1 MYFNLN
7 SLKSHFMKNFFTK
20 LRLGFIASIMLLA
33 ASSFAQTKISGKV
46 SDGAS
51 KESLIGVS
59 IAVKGK
65 VIGTISDSKGNF
77 SLSTTTPTP
86 FTISVS
92 SIGYKT
98 QEISV
103 TGAKTDFDIKME
115 EQDILG
121 QEVVVSASRVEE
133 SVMKSPVSVEK
144 MDLRSIQG
152 TPGVSFYDA
161 LKNLKGVDVNTQ
173 SLTFQSVTTRGFN
186 GNGNPRVVQL
196 VDGMDNQAPGLNF
209 AVGNI
214 VGISELDLESVEL
227 IPGAASALY
236 GPNAM
241 NGIILMNSKS
251 PFLYQGLSAVAK
263 FGTMN
268 ESGRTTPSTGY
279 TDYAFRYAKAFNNKF
294 AFKVNIA
301 YLQAQ
306 DWQANNFANQSLLN
320 GNGPNQ
326 GTRASDQGYNGIN
339 VYGDEGTQ
347 GLNFRNV
354 LSPILGAPA
363 GANALNDGI
372 RAISAATGGFV
383 TPTAIFNTVF
393 PSNTVFVS
401 RTGYEENT
409 LADYT
414 TKSLKLNAALHYRI
428 NDKVEAIVQGN
439 YGFGTSLYTGSDRYS
454 IKNFTLWQGKA
465 ELKGSNFYLRAYT
478 TQENSGDSYANSL
491 LAQGINEAWKKS
503 ETWYGDYVTGFA
515 GTYGATALGAY
526 STAFQTAVGAALKAG
541 QTQVQAITA
550 GVTAANTAVAGI
562 SQSAYYE
569 AARANAD
576 KGRFLPGTPE
586 FNAAA
591 DDAKG
596 RAIPGILAPASA
608 RKIGAKFNDKT
619 ALYHV
624 EGMYNLTQKFND
636 AVEVIVGANY
646 RNYALNSSGTL
657 FALNESGQEFTIT
670 EYGGYVS
677 LGKKMFE
684 DKFKLSGSMRYDK
697 NENFS
702 GQFTPRIAGV
712 FSPNENS
719 NFRVSYQTGFRMPT
733 TQNQYIDLFVGSSR
747 LLGGLPFLRDRY
759 LKGQQAYSLVSVASG
774 NAQAVTF
781 DEYKPEKVGTWE
793 IGYKGLLGKK
803 LFVDAYYYASTYTDF
818 INGKVVTTASK
829 AADINAL
836 NVYSI
841 STNNPTD
848 VKTAGWGLG
857 FDYSLPGGFALGLN
871 GARNEITN
879 QSSLPADNQQTGYST
894 PLYRVNASLAN
905 RNIAGSGFGFNV
917 TWRYQEA
924 FDGPSGIAS
933 TLVSAQRLGYVPQ
946 FNTLDMQVS
955 KKIPSIKT
963 ILKVGG
969 SNIMGNS
976 YVTGYGNPSVGSMF
990 YVGLTFDELLNK

>member
-1 MYFNLN
+1 
-7 SLKSHFMKNFFTK
+7 MKNFFTK
-20 LRLGFIASIMLLA
+20 MRLSFFASIMLLA

-65 VIGTISDSKGNF
+65 VIGTITDTKGSF

-86 FTISVS
+86 FTIAVS

-98 QEISV
+98 QEITV
-103 TGAKTDFDIKME
+103 TQSKSDFDIKME
-115 EQDILG
+115 EQNILG

-133 SVMKSPVSVEK
+133 GVMKSPVSVEK
-144 MDLRSIQG
+144 MDLRAIQN
-152 TPGVSFYDA
+152 TPGASFYDA
-161 LKNLKGVDVNTQ
+161 IKNLKGVDVNTQ
-173 SLTFQSVTTRGFN
+173 SLTFSSVTTRGFN

-251 PFLYQGLSAVAK
+251 PFLYQGLSANVK
-263 FGTMN
+263 IGTMN
-268 ESGRTTPSTGY
+268 ENSRKTASTGY
-279 TDYAFRYAKAFNNKF
+279 TDFALRYAKAFNNKF
-294 AFKVNIA
+294 AFKVNVA
-301 YLQAQ
+301 YLEAQ
-306 DWQANNFANQSLLN
+306 DWQANNFNNQSLRN
-320 GNGPNQ
+320 GFGPNQ
-326 GTRASDQGYNGIN
+326 GTRATDQGYDGIN
-339 VYGDEGTQ
+339 VYGDESATALGSVFA
-347 GLNFRNV
+347 GAK
-354 LSPILGAPA
+354 SSILGSINVPTSPA
-363 GANALNDGI
+363 YPFAVGLKQISDATRGALPVG
-372 RAISAATGGFV
+372 AIYDLL
-383 TPTAIFNTVF
+383 F
-393 PSNTVFVS
+393 PSSNKTLIS
-401 RTGYEENT
+401 RTGYEENQI
-409 LADYT
+409 ADYT
-414 TKSLKLNAALHYRI
+414 TKSLKLNAALHYRL
-428 NDKVEAIVQGN
+428 NDKVEFVLQGN

-465 ELKGSNFYLRAYT
+465 ELKGSNFYLRGYT

-491 LAQGINEAWKKS
+491 LASGINEAWKKS
-503 ETWYGDYVTGFA
+503 EDWYGDYFA
-515 GTYGATALGAY
+515 GLLGTYGSAAL
-526 STAFQTAVGAALKAG
+526 TAFGTGLQTGGLAGANAAL
-541 QTQVQAITA
+541 A
-550 GVTAANTAVAGI
+550 GVNVANFFAAG
-562 SQSAYYE
+562 
-569 AARANAD
+569 RGNAD

-591 DDAKG
+591 EASKG

-608 RKIGAKFNDKT
+608 RKIGSKFNDKT
-619 ALYHV
+619 AMYHL
-624 EGMYNLTQKFND
+624 EGMYNLTEKFND
-636 AVEVIVGANY
+636 ALEVIVGANY
-646 RNYALNSSGTL
+646 RNYALNSGGTL
-657 FALNESGQEFTIT
+657 FALDNDGKEFDIT

-697 NENFS
+697 NQNFA

-712 FSPNENS
+712 LSLNDNS

-747 LLGGLPFLRDRY
+747 LLGGLPFLRERY
-759 LKGQQAYSLVSVASG
+759 LKGQQVNSLISVASG
-774 NAQAVTF
+774 AAPQAVTF
-781 DEYKPEKVGTWE
+781 AEYKPEKVGTWE

-818 INGKVVTTASK
+818 INGQVVTTATK
-829 AADINAL
+829 ATDVNAL

-841 STNNPTD
+841 STNTTVD

-871 GARNEITN
+871 GARNEVTN
-879 QSSLPADNQQTGYST
+879 QKDIPADQQQTGYST
-894 PLYRVNASLAN
+894 PLYRVNASLSN
-905 RNIAGSGFGFNV
+905 RNIASSGFGFNI

-946 FNTLDMQVS
+946 FNTLDMQIS

-963 ILKVGG
+963 IVKVGG
-969 SNIMGNS
+969 SNILGNS
-976 YVTGYGNPSVGSMF
+976 YYTGYGNPSVGSLF
-990 YVGLTFDELLNK
+990 YIGLTFDELLNK

>member
-1 MYFNLN
+1 
-7 SLKSHFMKNFFTK
+7 MKNFFTK
-20 LRLGFIASIMLLA
+20 LRLSFIASIMLLT
-33 ASSFAQTKISGKV
+33 ASTFAQTKISGKV
-46 SDGAS
+46 SDGAT

-65 VIGTISDSKGNF
+65 VIGTISDTKGNF
-77 SLSTTTPTP
+77 ALSTTTPTP

-92 SIGYKT
+92 SVGYKT
-98 QEISV
+98 QEIVIS
-103 TGAKTDFDIKME
+103 GAKSDFDIKLE
-115 EQDILG
+115 EQNIMG
-121 QEVVVSASRVEE
+121 QEIVVSASRVEE

-144 MDLRSIQG
+144 MDLRAIQN
-152 TPGVSFYDA
+152 TPGASFYDA

-251 PFLYQGLSAVAK
+251 PFLYQGLSANVK

-268 ESGRTTPSTGY
+268 ENGRTTPSTGY

-294 AFKVNIA
+294 AFKVNFA

-306 DWQANNFANQSLLN
+306 DWQANNYSNQSLLN
-320 GNGPNQ
+320 GNGVGI
-326 GTRASDQGYNGIN
+326 GTRASDQAYNGVN
-339 VYGDEGTQ
+339 VYGDESST
-347 GLNFRNV
+347 GLNFQNV
-354 LSPILGAPA
+354 LRPILQDPTNPLTA
-363 GANALNDGI
+363 GINQ
-372 RAISAATGGFV
+372 ISAATGGFV

-393 PSNTVFVS
+393 PNNTVFVS

-414 TKSLKLNAALHYRI
+414 TKSLKLNAALHYRL
-428 NDKVEAIVQGN
+428 NDKVEAVLQGN

-465 ELKGSNFYLRAYT
+465 ELKGSDFYLRAYT

-503 ETWYGDYVTGFA
+503 ESWYGDFVGGFA

-526 STAFQTAVGAALKAG
+526 STAFQTAVGNALRAG

-550 GVTAANTAVAGI
+550 GVTAATTAVAAINPASFYG
-562 SQSAYYE
+562 S
-569 AARANAD
+569 ARANAD
-576 KGRFLPGTPE
+576 RGRFLPGTPE

-591 DDAKG
+591 EESKG

-608 RKIGAKFNDKT
+608 RKIGSKFNDKT
-619 ALYHV
+619 GMVHL
-624 EGMYNLTQKFND
+624 EGMYNLTKKFND
-636 AVEVIVGANY
+636 ALEVIVGANY
-646 RNYALNSSGTL
+646 RNYGLNSGGTI
-657 FALNESGQEFTIT
+657 FALDESGKEYSIT
-670 EYGGYVS
+670 EFGGYVS
-677 LGKKMFE
+677 LGKKMFD

-697 NENFS
+697 NENFA

-712 FSPNENS
+712 LSLNDNS

-774 NAQAVTF
+774 NAQAVNF
-781 DEYKPEKVGTWE
+781 AEYKPEKVGTWE
-793 IGYKGLLGKK
+793 VGYKGLLGKK
-803 LFVDAYYYASTYTDF
+803 LFVDAYYYRSIYTDF
-818 INGKVVTTASK
+818 INGQVVTTASK

-857 FDYSLPGGFALGLN
+857 FDYSLPGGFNLGLN

-879 QSSLPADNQQTGYST
+879 QKDLPADQQQTGYST
-894 PLYRVNASLAN
+894 PLYRVNASVSN

-946 FNTLDMQVS
+946 FNTLDMQIS
-955 KKIPSIKT
+955 KKLASIKS

>member
-1 MYFNLN
+1 
-7 SLKSHFMKNFFTK
+7 MKNFFTK
-20 LRLGFIASIMLLA
+20 LRLSFIASIMLLA

-46 SDGAS
+46 SDGAT

-59 IAVKGK
+59 IGVRGK
-65 VIGTISDSKGNF
+65 VIGTITDSKGNF

-86 FTISVS
+86 FTISIS
-92 SIGYKT
+92 SVGYKT
-98 QEISV
+98 QEIVVS
-103 TGAKTDFDIKME
+103 GAKSDFDVKME
-115 EQDILG
+115 EQNIMG

-144 MDLRSIQG
+144 MDLRAIQN
-152 TPGVSFYDA
+152 TPGASFYDA

-251 PFLYQGLSAVAK
+251 PFLYQGLSANAK
-263 FGTMN
+263 FGTMSEN
-268 ESGRTTPSTGY
+268 GRTTPSTGY

-294 AFKVNIA
+294 AFKVNLA

-306 DWQANNFANQSLLN
+306 DWQANNYANQGLKN
-320 GNGPNQ
+320 GFGPNQ
-326 GTRASDQGYNGIN
+326 GTRASDQGYDGLN
-339 VYGDEGTQ
+339 VYGDEGSQ
-347 GLNFRNV
+347 KLGDIFFSARP
-354 LSPILGAPA
+354 SILGSINFPTSPA
-363 GANALNDGI
+363 YPFAAGLKQISDATRGALTSGNVYDLL
-372 RAISAATGGFV
+372 
-383 TPTAIFNTVF
+383 F
-393 PSNTVFVS
+393 PSSNSTLVS

-428 NDKVEAIVQGN
+428 NDKIEFILQGN
-439 YGFGTSLYTGSDRYS
+439 YGYGTSIYTGSDRYS

-465 ELKGSNFYLRAYT
+465 ELKGSNFYLRGYT
-478 TQENSGDSYANSL
+478 TQENSGDSYANTL
-491 LAQGINEAWKKS
+491 LASGLNEAWKKS
-503 ETWYGDYVTGFA
+503 EDWYGDYFA
-515 GTYGATALGAY
+515 GLLGTYGGAALGAFG
-526 STAFQTAVGAALKAG
+526 AGLQTGGLAGANAELAKFNVANYFAAG
-541 QTQVQAITA
+541 R
-550 GVTAANTAVAGI
+550 G
-562 SQSAYYE
+562 
-569 AARANAD
+569 NAD
-576 KGRFLPGTPE
+576 KGRLVPGTPE
-586 FNAAA
+586 FNTAA
-591 DDAKG
+591 DLIKNTPLPG
-596 RAIPGILAPASA
+596 KLLVPKEQRAL
-608 RKIGAKFNDKT
+608 GAKFLDKT
-619 ALYHV
+619 AMYHL
-624 EGMYNLTQKFND
+624 EGMYNLTKKFND
-636 AVEVIVGANY
+636 ALEVIVGANY
-646 RNYALNSSGTL
+646 RNYGLNSSGTIFTL
-657 FALNESGQEFTIT
+657 DPSGNEYSIT
-670 EYGGYVS
+670 EFGGYVS
-677 LGKKMFE
+677 LGKKMFD

-697 NENFS
+697 NENFA

-712 FSPNENS
+712 LSLNDNS

-747 LLGGLPFLRDRY
+747 LLGGLPTKGI
-759 LKGQQAYSLVSVASG
+759 LKDKYIGDKPVYSVTSVRAG
-774 NAQAVTF
+774 TPVAVTF
-781 DEYKPEKVGTWE
+781 GEYRPEKVGTWE
-793 IGYKGLLGKK
+793 VGYKGLLGKK
-803 LFVDAYYYASTYTDF
+803 LFVDAYYYSSIYTDF
-818 INGKVVTTASK
+818 INGVVVTTSNTEAGR
-829 AADINAL
+829 NGL
-836 NVYSI
+836 NTYSI
-841 STNNPTD
+841 SSNNPVD

-857 FDYSLPGGFALGLN
+857 FDYSLPGGFNLGLN

-879 QSSLPADNQQTGYST
+879 QKDLSTDNQQTGYST
-894 PLYRVNASLAN
+894 PLYRVNASVSN

-933 TLVSAQRLGYVPQ
+933 TIISATRQGYVPQ
-946 FNTLDMQVS
+946 FNTLDMQIS
-955 KKIPSIKT
+955 KKLPAIKT

-990 YVGLTFDELLNK
+990 YVGITFDELLNK

>member
-1 MYFNLN
+1 
-7 SLKSHFMKNFFTK
+7 MKNFFTTQ
-20 LRLGFIASIMLLA
+20 RFVFIASIMLLTI
-33 ASSFAQTKISGKV
+33 SSFAQTKISGKV
-46 SDGAS
+46 SDGAT

-59 IAVKGK
+59 IGVKGK
-65 VIGTISDSKGNF
+65 VIGTITDTKGNF
-77 SLSTTTPTP
+77 ALSTTTPTP

-92 SIGYKT
+92 SVGYKT
-98 QEISV
+98 QEIVIS
-103 TGAKTDFDIKME
+103 GAKSDFDIKME
-115 EQDILG
+115 EQNILG

-144 MDLRSIQG
+144 MDLRAIQG
-152 TPGVSFYDA
+152 TPGASFYDA

-251 PFLYQGLSAVAK
+251 PFLYQGLSANAK

-268 ESGRTTPSTGY
+268 ENGRTTPSTGY

-294 AFKVNIA
+294 AFKVNLA

-306 DWQANNFANQSLLN
+306 DWQANNYSNQSLLN
-320 GNGPNQ
+320 GNGVGI
-326 GTRASDQGYNGIN
+326 GTRASDQAYNGVN
-339 VYGDEGTQ
+339 VYGDESNT
-347 GLNFRNV
+347 GLNFQNV
-354 LSPILGAPA
+354 LRPILQDPTNQLTA
-363 GANALNDGI
+363 GINQ
-372 RAISAATGGFV
+372 ISAATGGFV

-393 PSNTVFVS
+393 PNNTVFVS

-414 TKSLKLNAALHYRI
+414 TKSLKLNAALHYRL
-428 NDKVEAIVQGN
+428 NDKVEAVIQGN
-439 YGFGTSLYTGSDRYS
+439 YGYGTSLYTGSDRYS

-465 ELKGSNFYLRAYT
+465 ELKGSDFYLRAYT

-503 ETWYGDYVTGFA
+503 ETWYGDYVGGFA
-515 GTYGATALGAY
+515 ATYGATALGAY
-526 STAFQTAVGAALKAG
+526 STAFQTAVGNALRAG

-550 GVTAANTAVAGI
+550 GVTAATTAVAAI
-562 SQSAYYE
+562 SPSSFYGS
-569 AARANAD
+569 ARANAD

-591 DDAKG
+591 EESKG

-608 RKIGAKFNDKT
+608 RKIGSKFNDKT
-619 ALYHV
+619 GMVHL
-624 EGMYNLTQKFND
+624 EGMYNLTKKFND
-636 AVEVIVGANY
+636 ALEVIVGANY
-646 RNYALNSSGTL
+646 RNYGLNSAGTI
-657 FALNESGQEFTIT
+657 FALDESGKEYSIT
-670 EYGGYVS
+670 EFGGYVS
-677 LGKKMFE
+677 LGKKMFD

-697 NENFS
+697 NENFA

-712 FSPNENS
+712 LSLNDNS

-759 LKGQQAYSLVSVASG
+759 LKGQQAYSLVSVSSG
-774 NAQAVTF
+774 NAQAVNF
-781 DEYKPEKVGTWE
+781 AEYKPEKVGTWE

-803 LFVDAYYYASTYTDF
+803 LFVDAYYYSSIYTDF
-818 INGKVVTTASK
+818 INGQVVTTASK
-829 AADINAL
+829 PADINAL
-836 NVYSI
+836 NIFSI
-841 STNNPTD
+841 STNNPID

-879 QSSLPADNQQTGYST
+879 QKDLPADQQQTGYST
-894 PLYRVNASLAN
+894 PLYRVNASVSN

-933 TLVSAQRLGYVPQ
+933 TLVSAQRLAYVPQ
-946 FNTLDMQVS
+946 FNTLDMQIS
-955 KKIPSIKT
+955 KKLSAIKSV
-963 ILKVGG
+963 LKVGG

-976 YVTGYGNPSVGSMF
+976 YVTGFGNPSVGSMF
-990 YVGLTFDELLNK
+990 YVGITFDELLNK

>member
-1 MYFNLN
+1 
-7 SLKSHFMKNFFTK
+7 MKNFFTK
-20 LRLGFIASIMLLA
+20 IRLGFIASIMLLT
-33 ASSFAQTKISGKV
+33 ASTFAQTKISGKV

-59 IAVKGK
+59 IGVKGK
-65 VIGTISDSKGNF
+65 VIGTISDTKGNF
-77 SLSTTTPTP
+77 ALSTTTPTP

-92 SIGYKT
+92 SVGYKT
-98 QEISV
+98 QEIVVS
-103 TGAKTDFDIKME
+103 GSKTDFDIKME
-115 EQDILG
+115 EQNILG

-144 MDLRSIQG
+144 MDLRALQTS
-152 TPGVSFYDA
+152 PSASFYDA

-173 SLTFQSVTTRGFN
+173 SLTFSSVTTRGFN

-241 NGIILMNSKS
+241 NGIVLMNSKS
-251 PFLYQGLSAVAK
+251 PFLFQGLSANVK
-263 FGTMN
+263 FGTMSEN
-268 ESGRTTPSTGY
+268 NRTTPSTGY

-294 AFKVNIA
+294 AFKVNFA

-306 DWQANNFANQSLLN
+306 DWQASNYNNQSLRN
-320 GNGPNQ
+320 GFGPNQ
-326 GTRASDQGYNGIN
+326 GTRATDQAYDGIN
-339 VYGDEGTQ
+339 VYGDESTQ
-347 GLNFRNV
+347 GLNFQAV
-354 LSPILGAPA
+354 LRPILQDPTNGLTA
-363 GANALNDGI
+363 GINQ
-372 RAISAATGGFV
+372 ISAATGGFI

-409 LADYT
+409 IADYT
-414 TKSLKLNAALHYRI
+414 TKSLKLNGALHYRI
-428 NDKVEAIVQGN
+428 NDKIEAVIQGN

-465 ELKGSNFYLRAYT
+465 ELKGSDFYLRAYT

-503 ETWYGDYVTGFA
+503 ETWYGDYVGGFA
-515 GTYGATALGAY
+515 GTYGVAALTAY
-526 STAFQTAVGAALKAG
+526 STAFQTAVGNALRAG

-550 GVTAANTAVAGI
+550 GVTAATTAVAGI
-562 SQSAYYE
+562 SPSAYYG

-591 DDAKG
+591 EESKN
-596 RAIPGILAPASA
+596 RAIPGILSPASA
-608 RKIGAKFNDKT
+608 RKIGSKFQDRT
-619 ALYHV
+619 AMYHL
-624 EGMYNLTQKFND
+624 EGMYNLTKTFND
-636 AVEVIVGANY
+636 ALEVIVGANY
-646 RNYALNSSGTL
+646 RNYALNSSGTI
-657 FALNESGQEFTIT
+657 FALDADGKEFSIT
-670 EYGGYVS
+670 EFGGYVS
-677 LGKKMFE
+677 LGKKMFD

-697 NENFS
+697 NENFA

-712 FSPNENS
+712 FSPSENS

-747 LLGGLPFLRDRY
+747 LLGGLPFLREKY
-759 LKGQQAYSLVSVASG
+759 FQGKQPYNLVSVASG
-774 NAQAVTF
+774 AANPQAATF
-781 DEYKPEKVGTWE
+781 GEYKPEKVGTWE
-793 IGYKGLLGKK
+793 VGYKGLLGKK
-803 LFVDAYYYASTYTDF
+803 LFVDAYYYSSIYTDF
-818 INGKVVTTASK
+818 INGQVVTTASK

-836 NVYSI
+836 NVFSI
-841 STNNPTD
+841 SSNSSVD

-857 FDYSLPGGFALGLN
+857 FDYSLPGGFNLGLN
-871 GARNEITN
+871 GARNEVTN
-879 QSSLPADNQQTGYST
+879 QKDLPIESQQTGYST
-894 PLYRVNASLAN
+894 PLYRVNASVSN
-905 RNIAGSGFGFNV
+905 RNIAGSGFGFGV

-946 FNTLDMQVS
+946 FNTLDIQVS
-955 KKIPSIKT
+955 KKLSSIKS
-963 ILKVGG
+963 ILKIGG
-969 SNIMGNS
+969 NNVMGNG
-976 YVTGYGNPSVGSMF
+976 YYTGYGNPTVGSTF

>member
-1 MYFNLN
+1 
-7 SLKSHFMKNFFTK
+7 MKTFFTK
-20 LRLGFIASIMLLA
+20 QRLGFIASIMLLA
-33 ASSFAQTKISGKV
+33 VSSFAQTKISGKV
-46 SDGAS
+46 SDGAT

-65 VIGTISDSKGNF
+65 VIGTITDTKGSF

-92 SIGYKT
+92 SIGYQT
-98 QEISV
+98 QEIVVS
-103 TGAKTDFDIKME
+103 GAKSDFDIKME
-115 EQDILG
+115 EQNILG

-144 MDLRSIQG
+144 MDLRAIQS
-152 TPGVSFYDA
+152 TPGASFYDA
-161 LKNLKGVDVNTQ
+161 LKNLKGVDVNVQ

-251 PFLYQGLSAVAK
+251 PFLYQGLSANAK

-268 ESGRTTPSTGY
+268 ENSRTTASTGY
-279 TDYAFRYAKAFNNKF
+279 TDYSFRYAKAFNNKF
-294 AFKVNIA
+294 AFKVNFA

-306 DWQANNFANQSLLN
+306 DWQASNYSNQSLLN
-320 GNGPNQ
+320 GNGVGV
-326 GTRASDQGYNGIN
+326 GTRASDQGYNGVN
-339 VYGDEGTQ
+339 TYGDESNQ
-347 GLNFRNV
+347 GLNFRTV

-372 RAISAATGGFV
+372 QNISKLTGGLLS
-383 TPTAIFNTVF
+383 PTAIFNSVF
-393 PSNTVFVS
+393 PNNTVFVS
-401 RTGYEENT
+401 RTGYEENN

-428 NDKVEAIVQGN
+428 NDKVEAVIQGN

-454 IKNFTLWQGKA
+454 IKNFVLWQGKA

-491 LAQGINEAWKKS
+491 LASGINEAWKKS
-503 ETWYGDYVTGFA
+503 EAWYGDFVTGFA
-515 GTYGATALGAY
+515 GTYGPAALTAYGNALG
-526 STAFQTAVGAALKAG
+526 GALATGK
-541 QTQVQAITA
+541 TPTEAI
-550 GVTAANTAVAGI
+550 TAANTAVAAI
-562 SQSAYYE
+562 SPANYYG

-619 ALYHV
+619 ALYHL
-624 EGMYNLTQKFND
+624 EGMYNLTKNFND
-636 AVEVIVGANY
+636 VVEVIVGANY
-646 RNYALNSSGTL
+646 RNYALNSNGTIFSL
-657 FALNESGQEFTIT
+657 DESGKEFTIN
-670 EYGGYVS
+670 EFGGYVS
-677 LGKKMFE
+677 LGKKMFD
-684 DKFKLSGSMRYDK
+684 DKFKLSGSVRYDK
-697 NENFS
+697 NQNFA

-712 FSPNENS
+712 LSLNDNS

-733 TQNQYIDLFVGSSR
+733 TQNQYIDLFVGSAR
-747 LLGGLPFLRDRY
+747 LLGGLPFLRDKY
-759 LKGQQAYSLVSVASG
+759 LQGKPAYS
-774 NAQAVTF
+774 VTDIATGKANPTAIAF
-781 DEYKPEKVGTWE
+781 AEYKPEKVGTWE
-793 IGYKGLLGKK
+793 VGYKGLLGKK
-803 LFVDAYYYASTYTDF
+803 LYVDAYYYQSIYTDF
-818 INGKVVTTASK
+818 INGVSVTTAAK

-836 NVYSI
+836 NIFSI
-841 STNNPTD
+841 STNSSVD
-848 VKTAGWGLG
+848 VKTSGWGLG
-857 FDYSLPGGFALGLN
+857 FDYSLPGGFTLGLN

-879 QSSLPADNQQTGYST
+879 QKDLPGESQQTGYST
-894 PLYRVNASLAN
+894 PLYRVNASIAN
-905 RNIAGSGFGFNV
+905 RNIASTGFGFNA

-924 FDGPSGIAS
+924 HDGPTGIAS
-933 TLVSAQRLGYVPQ
+933 TLVSAQRLAYVPQ
-946 FNTLDMQVS
+946 FNTLDMQIS
-955 KKIPSIKT
+955 KKIASIKS
-963 ILKVGG
+963 IIKVGG
-969 SNIMGNS
+969 SNILGNA
-976 YVTGYGNPSVGSMF
+976 YYTGFGNPTVGSMF
-990 YVGLTFDELLNK
+990 YVGITFDELLNK